1 MNSPAIAAGIQPGD
15 IITGMSGQNVTNMK
29 DIMSV
34 LLTCVSGQ
42 KVQVVLQRS
51 SMNGYQELET
61 TVELKI
67 LE

>member
-34 LLTCVSGQ
+34 LLTCVKADRRYRWCCSD
-42 KVQVVLQRS
+42 LP
-51 SMNGYQELET
+51 
-61 TVELKI
+61 
-67 LE
+67 